1 MPACLCPMFGYPA
14 SFPVL
19 KKDSRQAGMTIRETS
34 FMTALPVFMLFMFF
48 FVAPAFAKVNVVAT
62 LPFIGSLAKEIGK
75 DKIDVT
81 TLIKPSQDPHFA
93 EAKPSMILAARKAD
107 IIMYNGLDL
116 EIGYL
121 PRIIESSNNPK
132 IQPGKTG
139 NFDCSQFVSAID
151 RPTSVERSMGDVH
164 PLGNPHYL
172 FSPKNILKVAEGI
185 STVLSALDSG
195 NAAFYKSNLQ
205 AFRER
210 LAGKQKQW
218 NSRLL
223 KGKKFVAY
231 HKLFEYLARDFGF
244 QLIAYVEPKP
254 GIPPSAG
261 YLAERVELIKR
272 SKPDAI
278 LATEA
283 NGKRE
288 SEALGQKTGTK
299 VIVLPHDVGN
309 PGASDWFSL
318 MDTIINSLP

>member
-1 MPACLCPMFGYPA
+1 MKRYLLTFLMVLIAATPAL
-14 SFPVL
+14 
-19 KKDSRQAGMTIRETS
+19 
-34 FMTALPVFMLFMFF
+34 
-48 FVAPAFAKVNVVAT
+48 AKVNVVAT
-62 LPFIGSLAKEIGK
+62 LPFIGSIAKEIGK

-81 TLIKPSQDPHFA
+81 NLVKPSQDPHFA
-93 EAKPSMILAARKAD
+93 EAKPSMILSARKAD

-116 EIGYL
+116 EISYL
-121 PRIIESSNNPK
+121 SRIIESSNNPEIQSGK
-132 IQPGKTG
+132 IG

-151 RPTSVERSMGDVH
+151 KPTSVDRSMGDVH

-185 STVLSALDSG
+185 STVLSELDSG
-195 NAAFYKSNLQ
+195 NAAFYKSNFQ

-210 LAGKQKQW
+210 LAGKQKLW
-218 NSRLL
+218 NSRPL

-261 YLAERVELIKR
+261 YLLELVETIKR
-272 SKPDAI
+272 LKPEAI

-283 NGKRE
+283 NGKKE
-288 SEALGQKTGTK
+288 SEALGKKTGTK
-299 VIVLPHDVGN
+299 VIILPHDVGN
-309 PGASDWFSL
+309 PGAQDWFSL
-318 MDTIINSLP
+318 MDTVINSLP

>member
-1 MPACLCPMFGYPA
+1 MKRYLLTFLMVLLLTTPAL
-14 SFPVL
+14 
-19 KKDSRQAGMTIRETS
+19 
-34 FMTALPVFMLFMFF
+34 
-48 FVAPAFAKVNVVAT
+48 AKVNVVST
-62 LPFIGSLAKEIGK
+62 LPFIGSIAKEIGK
-75 DKIDVT
+75 DKLNVT
-81 TLIKPSQDPHFA
+81 TLVKPSQDPHYA

-132 IQPGKTG
+132 IQPGKIG
-139 NFDCSQFVSAID
+139 NFDCSQFVSVIEK
-151 RPTSVERSMGDVH
+151 PVSVDRSMGDVH

-185 STVLSALDSG
+185 SVVLSQLDAG
-195 NAAFYKSNLQ
+195 NTAFYKSNLQ

-210 LAGKQKQW
+210 LTEKQKKW
-218 NSRLL
+218 GSRPLR
-223 KGKKFVAY
+223 GKKFIAY
-231 HKLFEYLARDFGF
+231 HRLFEYLAREFGF
-244 QLIAYVEPKP
+244 QIIAYVEPKP

-261 YLAERVELIKR
+261 YLTELVELIKR

-283 NGKRE
+283 NGKKE

-299 VIVLPHDVGN
+299 VIILPHDVGN
-309 PGASDWFSL
+309 PGAQDWFSL
-318 MDTIINSLP
+318 MDTIINSLT